1 MRTTVDLD
9 DELFQQAQAI
19 LPHVRTKTE
28 VLERG
33 LKALIEQDA
42 RRRLVALRGKMPE
55 LKAVPRRRSS
65 PE

>member
-9 DELFQQAQAI
+9 EDLFQQAQA
-19 LPHVRTKTE
+19 VTNARTKTE
-28 VLERG
+28 VIERG

-42 RRRLVALRGKMPE
+42 RRRLVALRGKMPDI
-55 LKAVPRRRSS
+55 KAVPRRRIS